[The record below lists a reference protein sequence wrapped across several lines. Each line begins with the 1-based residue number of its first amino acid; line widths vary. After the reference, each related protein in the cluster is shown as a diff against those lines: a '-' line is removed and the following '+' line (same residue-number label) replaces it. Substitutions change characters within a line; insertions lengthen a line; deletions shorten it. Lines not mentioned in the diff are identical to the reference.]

1 LSAPAAS
8 SKHPFYRQGSR
19 EETGLFVD
27 RFVNMPNRVW
37 LEELLSEVDKTPTTG
52 TAISFQMFQ
61 NSTMSA
67 DSLDTRSVRKE
78 AYTMLRTGQAID
90 KTLKWTMRTKLKTGS
105 LAKVSLS
112 IEPPASPKNISHVN
126 ESAPASP
133 TSGGRRTPLHT
144 PSLERTA
151 SFTQSGL
158 AKSQPVAQSIDAP
171 SALLTLKGNTVPV
184 DFVKDAMVDIFRKEN
199 QALRESS
206 PKGGVAMNFAVNV
219 FIWI

>member
-1 LSAPAAS
+1 
-8 SKHPFYRQGSR
+8 
-19 EETGLFVD
+19 
-27 RFVNMPNRVW
+27 MPNRVW

-61 NSTMSA
+61 NSTMSV

-126 ESAPASP
+126 E
-133 TSGGRRTPLHT
+133 
-144 PSLERTA
+144 
-151 SFTQSGL
+151 
-158 AKSQPVAQSIDAP
+158 
-171 SALLTLKGNTVPV
+171 LTLKGNTVPV

-206 PKGGVAMNFAVNV
+206 PKGGVAMNFAVDV

>member
-1 LSAPAAS
+1 VLARRGILAQHRA
-8 SKHPFYRQGSR
+8 
-19 EETGLFVD
+19 
-27 RFVNMPNRVW
+27 
-37 LEELLSEVDKTPTTG
+37 
-52 TAISFQMFQ
+52 
-61 NSTMSA
+61 
-67 DSLDTRSVRKE
+67 RSVC
-78 AYTMLRTGQAID
+78 
-90 KTLKWTMRTKLKTGS
+90 
-105 LAKVSLS
+105 VC
-112 IEPPASPKNISHVN
+112 VCVCV
-126 ESAPASP
+126 
-133 TSGGRRTPLHT
+133 T

-206 PKGGVAMNFAVNV
+206 PKGGVAMNFAVDV